1 MSPRRFAM
9 LFASLAT
16 VSIVVASIFALS
28 GAWLVLVFALVEVAA
43 LATAFV
49 VYARHAG
56 DYERIVVT
64 PEALIV
70 EFNSGTQVVRQ
81 QAHPAFARVEYPSSG
96 PGAGSGNSLIRLAL
110 GGKAVE
116 VGRFVPR
123 LKRERLAG
131 EIRARLT
138 AASRAAWK

>member
-16 VSIVVASIFALS
+16 VSIVVASIFALA

-70 EFNSGTQVVRQ
+70 EFNSGTHLVTQ

-96 PGAGSGNSLIRLAL
+96 AGAGSGNSLIRLAL
-110 GGKAVE
+110 AGKGGGGWPVRSAVE
-116 VGRFVPR
+116 
-123 LKRERLAG
+123 A
-131 EIRARLT
+131 
-138 AASRAAWK
+138 